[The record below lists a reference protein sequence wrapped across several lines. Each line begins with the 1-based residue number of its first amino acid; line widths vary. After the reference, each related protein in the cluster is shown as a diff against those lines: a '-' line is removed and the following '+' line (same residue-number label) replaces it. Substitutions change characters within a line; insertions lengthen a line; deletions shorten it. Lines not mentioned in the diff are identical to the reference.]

1 MHLDLGTIV
10 LRSMRMLYDGRRHY
24 MKETHELGGGAT
36 SSVARRQFTTSD
48 RDFVSLK
55 RRNYP
60 PRLEEAR
67 EPPPLIFMRATFRGM
82 NGNNV
87 K

>member
-24 MKETHELGGGAT
+24 MKETHEFGGGAT
-36 SSVARRQFTTSD
+36 SSVERRQFTTSD

-67 EPPPLIFMRATFRGM
+67 EPSTLLTLRSR
-82 NGNNV
+82 
-87 K
+87 